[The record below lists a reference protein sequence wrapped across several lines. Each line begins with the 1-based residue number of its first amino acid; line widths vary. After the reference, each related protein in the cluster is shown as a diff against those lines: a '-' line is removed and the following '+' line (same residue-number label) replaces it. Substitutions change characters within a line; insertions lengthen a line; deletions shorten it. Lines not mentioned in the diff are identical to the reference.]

1 MTGDEASAA
10 LLSTAQKTG
19 ITFVPKDGDPITF
32 PAASFGGTTAI
43 PDGSLDKPAEESHG
57 AWFTK
62 LFSKSEYTVKFQ
74 ESYSEDAL
82 ASLIAAYDW
91 GSTPPTDA
99 KIVTNGA
106 GSYSI
111 QPENDGNM
119 VDTAVLSDYA
129 IAQMREGNSVIQ
141 MADSNCYKK
150 ASVTAESLQS
160 TLDLYNKIGAA
171 DITFDMTDREEMM
184 DPVGT
189 EVLEHSTILDWVSV
203 QDDEITVDTDKA
215 TAWVQENIADKYDTY
230 AAGYTRTFNSTADG
244 TVELAFGANSTYGW
258 LTNVEQTTQELV
270 DAIKAGGST
279 TLEPI
284 YDREGF
290 RMHSHAGVDYT
301 GATYIE
307 VDICRQHLWFY
318 VNGSLF
324 LDTDVVTGLAS
335 DPNRLTPPG
344 VFKIR
349 TKIPGQYLGTYEVEG
364 YHTWVDFW
372 MPIDNNGIG
381 LHDLARSAYGGD
393 IYLTNGSHGCINLPW
408 DMAEKIYNEVTI
420 ETPVL
425 IVP

>member
-43 PDGSLDKPAEESHG
+43 PDGSLDEPAEESHG

-99 KIVTNGA
+99 KIVTNGD

-111 QPENDGNM
+111 QPESDGNM

-171 DITFDMTDREEMM
+171 DITFDMTDR
-184 DPVGT
+184 
-189 EVLEHSTILDWVSV
+189 
-203 QDDEITVDTDKA
+203 K
-215 TAWVQENIADKYDTY
+215 
-230 AAGYTRTFNSTADG
+230 R
-244 TVELAFGANSTYGW
+244 
-258 LTNVEQTTQELV
+258 
-270 DAIKAGGST
+270 
-279 TLEPI
+279 
-284 YDREGF
+284 
-290 RMHSHAGVDYT
+290 
-301 GATYIE
+301 
-307 VDICRQHLWFY
+307 
-318 VNGSLF
+318 
-324 LDTDVVTGLAS
+324 
-335 DPNRLTPPG
+335 
-344 VFKIR
+344 
-349 TKIPGQYLGTYEVEG
+349 
-364 YHTWVDFW
+364 
-372 MPIDNNGIG
+372 
-381 LHDLARSAYGGD
+381 
-393 IYLTNGSHGCINLPW
+393 
-408 DMAEKIYNEVTI
+408 
-420 ETPVL
+420 
-425 IVP
+425 